1 MSGHEMK
8 GFVVVSA
15 MFGQALLINARNMR
29 EILQPVNK
37 I

>member
-8 GFVVVSA
+8 GFVVVSVR
-15 MFGQALLINARNMR
+15 FGQALLIIGRNMR